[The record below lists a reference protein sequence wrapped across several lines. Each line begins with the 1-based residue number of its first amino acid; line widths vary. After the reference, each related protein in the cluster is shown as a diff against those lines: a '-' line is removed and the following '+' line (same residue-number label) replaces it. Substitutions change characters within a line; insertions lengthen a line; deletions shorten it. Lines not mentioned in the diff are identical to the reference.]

1 MIFAL
6 CNDSVE
12 TFGGFGTSG
21 MNLLLLE
28 CLFSFSHFFFPIFDI
43 YSSMPIRIPS
53 KRKKKKKLTSFLCQ
67 GCDVR
72 AAVGLTMAVYSK
84 DVYLIF
90 SVS

>member
-53 KRKKKKKLTSFLCQ
+53 KRKKKKNLPPSS
-67 GCDVR
+67 VR
-72 AAVGLTMAVYSK
+72 AVTFELLWG
-84 DVYLIF
+84 
-90 SVS
+90 

>member
-1 MIFAL
+1 MA
-6 CNDSVE
+6 
-12 TFGGFGTSG
+12 TFGGFGTLG

-28 CLFSFSHFFFPIFDI
+28 CLFSFSHFFPIFDI

-53 KRKKKKKLTSFLCQ
+53 KRKKKLTSFLCQ

>member
-28 CLFSFSHFFFPIFDI
+28 CLFSFSHFFFLYLTYTPACRFVFHQ
-43 YSSMPIRIPS
+43 
-53 KRKKKKKLTSFLCQ
+53 KEKKKKKLTSFLCQ